1 MNVPEGQE
9 AIYAALTE
17 IFNDV
22 FMRDDMQL
30 TPTLT
35 ARDVPGWDSF
45 KQIEI
50 MVSIEERFGI
60 KLNTR
65 EIDSMKCVGD
75 LATVIAAK
83 AKA

>member
-1 MNVPEGQE
+1 MTDT
-9 AIYAALTE
+9 AKIYEALTE

-22 FMRDDMQL
+22 FMKDDMKL
-30 TPTLT
+30 TPEMS
-35 ARDVPGWDSF
+35 AKDVAGWDSF

-65 EIDSMKCVGD
+65 EIDALKNVGD
-75 LATVIAAK
+75 LADVIARK
-83 AKA
+83 T